1 MRFEQNKS
9 VKVQILRLATADIK
23 INQTCYVIFQ
33 TTSQLFVKYC
43 ISVMRHKTSLLFHL
57 KICMLCSKGAN
68 QSTIFQTFQC
78 SNESSPISHAIF
90 EATTSEIIPVLQHC
104 SVPGIEYF

>member
-1 MRFEQNKS
+1 M
-9 VKVQILRLATADIK
+9 QILRLATADIK
-23 INQTCYVIFQ
+23 TNQIRYVIFQ

-43 ISVMRHKTSLLFHL
+43 ISVMRHKPFLLFHL

>member
-1 MRFEQNKS
+1 M
-9 VKVQILRLATADIK
+9 QILRLATADIK
-23 INQTCYVIFQ
+23 TNQIRYVIFQ

-57 KICMLCSKGAN
+57 KICMLCTKGAN
-68 QSTIFQTFQC
+68 QSTIFQTFEC

-90 EATTSEIIPVLQHC
+90 EATTSEIIPILQHC
-104 SVPGIEYF
+104 SVPGNEYF